1 MDMKKNFI
9 TAISKKQAV
18 DTGMA
23 MVLIL
28 LILGF
33 YLENIIFFKYALAGI
48 LLAMIWP
55 MAYKYLAIVWLS
67 GSKLLGNIVSR
78 ILLSLIFFIVLLPVA
93 VIRRILGKDTLKLKQ
108 FKKNSS
114 SVMISRNLKFQKE
127 HVQKPY

>member
-55 MAYKYLAIVWLS
+55 MAYKYLAVVWLS

>member
-93 VIRRILGKDTLKLKQ
+93 VIRRILGKDALKLKQ

>member
-1 MDMKKNFI
+1 MKKNFI

-55 MAYKYLAIVWLS
+55 MAYKYLAVVWLS